1 MLIPAFFRLNNNL
14 EEEDESKMA
23 KLVDEKELF
32 KGNLSHG
39 RIWEI
44 LENTDTEEGKKKK
57 KQVNLKYPSK

>member
-39 RIWEI
+39 RI
-44 LENTDTEEGKKKK
+44 
-57 KQVNLKYPSK
+57 